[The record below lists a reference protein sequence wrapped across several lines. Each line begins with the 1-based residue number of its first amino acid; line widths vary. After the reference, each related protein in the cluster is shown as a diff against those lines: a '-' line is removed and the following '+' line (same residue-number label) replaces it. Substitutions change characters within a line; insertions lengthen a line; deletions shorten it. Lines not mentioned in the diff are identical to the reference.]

1 LFRISGFGFRTYCR
15 IFLSLYLIVGLG
27 NPGRDY
33 AKTRHNAGFI
43 VVDELAE
50 RWRADWKT
58 EKKFSARIARAEVNE
73 RQALLC
79 KPQTFMNSSGEAV
92 AAVVNFYRIAL
103 AQLLVVVDDADLPLG
118 QLRLRPSGSSGG
130 HHGLESIEQHLGSRE
145 YARLRIG
152 IGREG
157 SAGCAATGG
166 PREITGH
173 VLGRFSSTEIDL
185 ADKVFAVASDQ
196 AQCWLN
202 DGVQKAMN
210 QFNGTIGGP
219 ADERKE
225 IQ

>member
-1 LFRISGFGFRTYCR
+1 LPDLF
-15 IFLSLYLIVGLG
+15 LIVGLG

-43 VVDELAE
+43 VVDQLAK
-50 RWRADWKT
+50 RSQADWKT
-58 EKKFSARIARAEVNE
+58 EKRFNARMALAELGE

-92 AAVVNFYRIAL
+92 AAVVKFYQIAL
-103 AQLLVVVDDADLPLG
+103 ERLLVIVDDADLSLG
-118 QLRLRPSGSSGG
+118 QLRLRPGGSSGG

-152 IGREG
+152 IGRT
-157 SAGCAATGG
+157 AG

-173 VLGRFSSTEIDL
+173 VLGRFSSTEAEL

-196 AQCWLN
+196 AECWLN
-202 DGVQKAMN
+202 DGIQKAMN
-210 QFNGTIGGP
+210 QFNGTIVGP

-225 IQ
+225 Q